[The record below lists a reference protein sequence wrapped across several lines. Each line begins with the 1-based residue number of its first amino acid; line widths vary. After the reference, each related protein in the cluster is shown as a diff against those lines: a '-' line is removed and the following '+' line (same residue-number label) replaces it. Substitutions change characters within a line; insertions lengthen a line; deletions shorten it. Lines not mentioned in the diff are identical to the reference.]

1 MEVLSKNL
9 NFLLDGLINT
19 LLLSLSCLGIAL
31 VLGILAGVLQ
41 TSNHK
46 ALSLTMRG
54 YAELFRGLPILIT
67 LFLVFF
73 LLPELGVHVN
83 SYISAMI
90 ALSLWS
96 SANISVAVRGAIQSI
111 PKAQTEASVA
121 LGLSTVQTM
130 RYVILPQAVRRM
142 LPSVIGLM
150 SNLIQSTSLSVLIGN
165 QDFLKS
171 VQLVIERVEL
181 MEGLSVASQMYTL
194 VLAVYFV
201 ICFPLSMLAK
211 RLERSYR

>member
-41 TSNHK
+41 TSNNK
-46 ALSLTMRG
+46 ALSLSMRG

-73 LLPELGVHVN
+73 LLPEFGINVN

-111 PKAQTEASVA
+111 PKAQTEASIA
-121 LGLSTVQTM
+121 LGLSPVQTM